1 LTRLSFQ
8 ITHATDSDTNAERD
22 FIMAELTRSGLVEG
36 VKIYQAGQ
44 NVSAE
49 RVNHYVTDGEIT
61 LARLAAAS
69 A

>member
-1 LTRLSFQ
+1 
-8 ITHATDSDTNAERD
+8 
-22 FIMAELTRSGLVEG
+22 